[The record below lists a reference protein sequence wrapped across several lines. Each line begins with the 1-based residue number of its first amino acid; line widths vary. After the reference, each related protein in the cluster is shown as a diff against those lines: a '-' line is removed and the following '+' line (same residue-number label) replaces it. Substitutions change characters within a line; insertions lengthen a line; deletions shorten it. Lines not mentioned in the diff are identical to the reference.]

1 MGLIIFTPGI
11 PGADLQKAQHVHPVN
26 LVHPPSVLQQEVI
39 GGIDVLRQRQ
49 ARAFGFFSAA
59 GFVGNSESTSV
70 VCACTAMMAVE
81 MSCMMRSA
89 G

>member
-11 PGADLQKAQHVHPVN
+11 PGAHLQKTQHIHPVN

-39 GGIDVLRQRQ
+39 GGIDVFRQRQ
-49 ARAFGFFSAA
+49 SRAFVFSAA

-70 VCACTAMMAVE
+70 AWVCTARIAVE

>member
-11 PGADLQKAQHVHPVN
+11 PGTHLQKAQHVHPVDFM
-26 LVHPPSVLQQEVI
+26 HPPSVLQQEVV

-49 ARAFGFFSAA
+49 SRAFVFSAA

-70 VCACTAMMAVE
+70 ACVCTARIAVE
-81 MSCMMRSA
+81 MSCIMQSA